1 MNGIERLAAVATGE
15 EYDRIPVFCNLL
27 DQGAKELGM
36 PIKDYYS
43 KGEYVAE
50 GQLKMREKY
59 GYDNLWSLFYV
70 GKEAEILGC
79 KKIIYTDSGPPNV
92 GHMAIRNY
100 DDIEKLEV
108 PEDIT
113 THPAFIE
120 IANCLDILKR
130 EAKGKYP
137 ICAYL
142 TASMTM
148 PAMLM
153 GMEKWIPLLISG
165 PAGPRD
171 ELLEKCSL
179 FFRKQAKAY
188 RDAGADILLY
198 SNPFGSTDF
207 VPDTLF
213 ETMSLAWMEKDLLP
227 GDVSDIV
234 YYCGGARLNQT
245 MERVMNR
252 FKITSFYNSP
262 HDDIA
267 EAKAIAAGK
276 AICSGV
282 INDIRLID
290 WSADEIKT
298 EVRQI
303 IDQGMPGDKFIFGT
317 LVMPFQIPE
326 NNIRSMLDAA
336 FSYGRYRQKV

>member
-1 MNGIERLAAVATGE
+1 MNGIDRLAAVTTGK

-27 DQGAKELGM
+27 DQGAKELGL
-36 PIKDYYS
+36 PIKEYYS
-43 KGEYVAE
+43 KGEYVAQ
-50 GQLKMREKY
+50 GQLRMREKY

-70 GKEAEILGC
+70 GKEAELLGC
-79 KKIIYTDSGPPNV
+79 KNIVYANAGPPNI
-92 GHMAIRNY
+92 GHMVIRNY
-100 DDIEKLEV
+100 EDIAKLEV
-108 PEDIT
+108 PDDIT
-113 THPAFIE
+113 AHPAFSE
-120 IANCLDILKR
+120 IAKCLDILKR

-142 TASMTM
+142 TASLTM

-153 GMEKWIPLLISG
+153 GMEKWIPLLITG
-165 PAGPRD
+165 PEEPRN

-179 FFRKQAKAY
+179 FFRKQVKAY

-207 VPDTLF
+207 VPEKIF
-213 ETMSLAWMEKDLLP
+213 ETMSLEWMEKDLLP

-234 YYCGGARLNQT
+234 YYCGGARVNQT

-252 FKITSFYNSP
+252 FGITAFYNSP

-267 EAKAIAAGK
+267 EAKAISAGR
-276 AICSGV
+276 AICAGV

-290 WSADEIKT
+290 WSEDEIKT
-298 EVRQI
+298 EVKQI
-303 IDQGMPGDKFIFGT
+303 IDQGIPGGKFIFGT
-317 LVMPFQIPE
+317 MVMPYQIPE
-326 NNIRSMLDAA
+326 KNIRIMLEVAY
-336 FSYGRYRQKV
+336 SKGKYCSQG